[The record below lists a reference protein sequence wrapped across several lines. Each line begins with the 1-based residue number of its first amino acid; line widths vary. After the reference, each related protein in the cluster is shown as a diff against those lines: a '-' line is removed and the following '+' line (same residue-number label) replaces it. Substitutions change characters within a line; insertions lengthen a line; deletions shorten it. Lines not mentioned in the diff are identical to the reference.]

1 MWWFLLF
8 FLCLPVWVN
17 ADVYQWRDA
26 SGGRHF
32 SDQFRAE
39 ATALPLPLLT
49 KPTGTFY
56 KVAKV
61 YDGDTVLLADGRKIR
76 LLGINTPE
84 VSHFGKATEA
94 GGELAKR
101 WLADALAGRKVRLEL
116 GVEKTDKYGRTLA
129 HLFTDTKEHVNLQ
142 LVKSGLATVS
152 IYPPNLGYAAALVAA
167 EQEAER
173 GRLGIWGLPQYA
185 PVAVDRLSSAG
196 HQGWTRVTGKVV
208 AVRHTKRVVYLEFS
222 NLFTA
227 HIGRRWLDLFPEL
240 DSYRGKTVEVR
251 GWLSHSQQH
260 LSMLLRHPSAVKLL
274 P

>member
-1 MWWFLLF
+1 MRLFVLFL
-8 FLCLPVWVN
+8 LCLPVWVN

-39 ATALPLPLLT
+39 ATPLAI
-49 KPTGTFY
+49 KPTGAFY

-94 GGELAKR
+94 GGEEAKH
-101 WLADALAGRKVRLEL
+101 WLTDALAGRKVRLEL
-116 GVEKTDKYGRTLA
+116 GVERTDKYGRTLA

-142 LVKSGLATVS
+142 LVKRGLASVS
-152 IYPPNLGYAAALVAA
+152 IYPPNLGYAAALVTA

-173 GRLGIWGLPQYA
+173 GRLGVWGRPEYA
-185 PVAVDRLSSAG
+185 PIGADKLTAAG
-196 HQGWTRVTGKVV
+196 HSGWTRVIGKVV
-208 AVRHTKRVVYLEFS
+208 AVRHAKRMVILEFANS
-222 NLFTA
+222 FTA
-227 HIGRRWLDLFPEL
+227 RIERRWSDLFPDL